1 MEYRTDGALANL
13 LAQAHRSEMVGSR
26 SYSLWDRLV
35 LRIFPATPPTHTA
48 LEPRVNSS
56 RMVGQIEEAAE
67 HLMRWHTLAHRPQP
81 LVVLELVRHTRGLPK
96 DRIRALA
103 TEYELQIRGLV
114 GMVGG
119 VVVPQWELQV
129 YHDLP
134 EFGYNFDTLLLIW
147 FPSKQAFYQLATS
160 AQYEEVYDRHIAEVH
175 AHIMLALKP
184 FRLDTGM
191 LYGGEL

>member
-1 MEYRTDGALANL
+1 MRTVPMFQTYPREAHSPLTAH
-13 LAQAHRSEMVGSR
+13 QA
-26 SYSLWDRLV
+26 
-35 LRIFPATPPTHTA
+35 
-48 LEPRVNSS
+48 
-56 RMVGQIEEAAE
+56 
-67 HLMRWHTLAHRPQP
+67 MRPSPHGDCIPSWCHSG
-81 LVVLELVRHTRGLPK
+81 GLPK